1 MAEVTVTLTQS
12 EYEDRQCL
20 SQDRLQEPE
29 NTTHDLVVEA
39 IAGAIG
45 QRRLRANAR
54 TIDNPSASSKVE
66 DLGIDGYV
74 TD

>member
-39 IAGAIG
+39 IAGAIDRSKATPS
-45 QRRLRANAR
+45 QRAYDR
-54 TIDNPSASSKVE
+54 
-66 DLGIDGYV
+66 
-74 TD
+74 